1 MVIKE
6 KNVRGGMEILP
17 FCITVKENNY
27 GKKVSSSD
35 LFRSVKD

>member
-6 KNVRGGMEILP
+6 ENVRGGMEILP
-17 FCITVKENNY
+17 FCIMVKENSY

-35 LFRSVKD
+35 LSRSVKD